1 MRIRS
6 LNIGLPRQIPFQGR
20 SVKTSIFK
28 SPVEG
33 RRRVSRLNIEGDEQS
48 DLTVHGGVDKAVYCY
63 ASEHY
68 DFWRREL
75 PGVPLPWGA
84 FGENLTTDGLLEGA
98 AFVGDRLRAGSAEF
112 VVTQPRLP
120 CYKLGVRFGR
130 PDILKTFLESRRIGF
145 YLSVAVE
152 GEVGAG
158 DEIAL
163 VSSDDERL
171 GVMDVLELYLA
182 RKPDR
187 ELLRRAIEHPSL
199 PESWRDHFRSELEGM
214 GDDEGRAAG

>member
-6 LNIGLPRQIPFQGR
+6 LNVGLPRNVSFHGK

-33 RRRVSRLNIEGDEQS
+33 RRRVTRLNIEGDEQS

-63 ASEHY
+63 PSEHY

-98 AFVGDRLRAGSAEF
+98 AHVGDRLRAGSAEF

-120 CYKLGVRFGR
+120 CYKLGVRFDR

-158 DEIAL
+158 DEIVL
-163 VSSDDERL
+163 VSSDEERL

-182 RKPDR
+182 PEPDR
-187 ELLRRAIEHPSL
+187 ELLRRASEHPSL
-199 PESWRDHFRSELEGM
+199 PESWRDHFRSQLEEL
-214 GDDEGRAAG
+214 DDDSGSAG